1 MRSVLIFLTAICLC
15 LGMFGQGIAQ
25 AQNLEYGKLYSVEEG
40 MSADDIMRI
49 VYHNKYSL
57 FAQDYNL
64 PKTTILYVA
73 KDGFTRSKEAIRQRL
88 IKAGEAGIS
97 YKDIVLVTYPTQTKG
112 LAVLTWTYED
122 TGRDQDTWL
131 WIPSL
136 KKVRKVSASESDD
149 AFMGSDFTVEE
160 VSTRA
165 FEDEIYTLVGTKEFP
180 GYTFEQTGE
189 VLFKGSPCFV
199 IEAVPNKPHWYYS
212 KRVVWVD
219 KKTGGNILDE
229 YYDKNGKLFKTLFRE
244 WVFYKPESKK
254 YPEQKRLECKDLR
267 TGHRTVIL
275 NENEE
280 YDVGLEENLFTAK
293 RLERMKW

>member
-25 AQNLEYGKLYSVEEG
+25 AENLEYGKLYPVEEG

-73 KDGFTRSKEAIRQRL
+73 SNGFTRTKEAIRQRL
-88 IKAGEAGIS
+88 IKSGEAGMS
-97 YKDIVLVTYPTQTKG
+97 YKDIVLVTYPTQAKG

-122 TGRDQDTWL
+122 TERDQDTWL

-136 KKVRKVSASESDD
+136 KKIRKVSASESDD

-165 FEDEIYTLVGTKEFP
+165 FEDETYTLVGTKEFP
-180 GYTFEQTGE
+180 GYTFEHTGE
-189 VLFKGSPCFV
+189 MLFKGSSCFV
-199 IEAVPNKPHWYYS
+199 VEAVPNKPHWYYS

-244 WVFYKPESKK
+244 WTIYKPGVKD
-254 YPEQKRLECKDLR
+254 YPRQQRLECKDLR